1 MSHCA
6 GRGITRNSTTTANT
20 TSRGTLYAAASAGSR
35 MVSTTNLR
43 ATTAIQEAHVKL
55 RLSPNNTVSR
65 ETPPAFHASFSKPTG
80 TVGAPHSIGLQY
92 RLRVRVAGCTKP

>member
-1 MSHCA
+1 
-6 GRGITRNSTTTANT
+6 
-20 TSRGTLYAAASAGSR
+20 
-35 MVSTTNLR
+35 
-43 ATTAIQEAHVKL
+43 VKL